1 MQNAKLPLAQKS
13 NHRDVLKMAT
23 DSKRLVFIA
32 LPLAAALMALLI
44 PSVMHLDRGYLL
56 AGSGY
61 TMRTLA
67 EGLLTGRFHR
77 TFETPK
83 PLWDCFWLLSR
94 RPGDLYALL
103 AVLTG
108 VLVLVLLLL
117 SDQVYRSVIPGALSS
132 LLILFALREYLEMFL
147 SGSWILPYLIL
158 ILLALYWY
166 LRNRMTWF
174 WVALLVSGL
183 IRPESW
189 MLAGGFIVLS
199 VIRRRF
205 RFVSLLPLLA
215 PLLWAVYDW
224 RISGN
229 PLYSFQVTQDYSY
242 FTKVVPTSFIGFW
255 PTIDKDL
262 VATAGIP
269 LLIVG
274 VAGLVVRLARKR
286 VENILTD
293 PVLIFIFLP
302 LLLTWLLT
310 LKAHLFVMARFFPA
324 SLVLVVFSAFS
335 LPYARLKK
343 KRRLEFGVLLALP
356 LVLGAFRAPSVVNR
370 LSTSFT
376 SQVRASR
383 TVKQEADYLAQCD
396 LSPYQKLFIPSRRYA
411 EFYQLLGESC
421 YARLVSY
428 RELNRL
434 ATTAQGLAALL
445 PSLAIWVNDDELKYP
460 PIFQQL
466 EGGQSYAIS
475 MKKEKIGFQFEL
487 LHQTAEPGGYIYRAD
502 TLRN

>member
-1 MQNAKLPLAQKS
+1 
-13 NHRDVLKMAT
+13 
-23 DSKRLVFIA
+23 
-32 LPLAAALMALLI
+32 MALLI
-44 PSVMHLDRGYLL
+44 PSVIHLDRNFLL

-67 EGLLTGRFHR
+67 EGLFTGRFHR

-94 RPGDLYALL
+94 RPGDMFALL

-108 VLVLVLLLL
+108 LLVLVLLLL
-117 SDQVYRSVIPGALSS
+117 SNQVYGSAIPGALTSA
-132 LLILFALREYLEMFL
+132 LIFFGLSEYLGMFL
-147 SGSWILPYLIL
+147 SGGWILPFLIL

-174 WVALLVSGL
+174 WIALLVSGL

-189 MLAGGFIVLS
+189 MLAACFIVLS

-205 RFVSLLPLLA
+205 RLVSLLPLLA
-215 PLLWAVYDW
+215 PVLWAAYDW

-229 PLYSFQVTQDYSY
+229 PFYSFQVTQDYSY

-255 PTIDKDL
+255 PAIGKEL
-262 VATAGIP
+262 EATAGIP
-269 LLIVG
+269 LLLLG

-293 PVLIFIFLP
+293 PVLIFILLP

-310 LKAHLFVMARFFPA
+310 LKAHLYVMARFFPA
-324 SLVLVVFSAFS
+324 SLVLVVFGAFA
-335 LPYARLKK
+335 LPYDRLRK

-356 LVLGAFRAPSVVNR
+356 LVLGALRAPSVVTR
-370 LSTSFT
+370 LGTSLT

-383 TVKQEADYLAQCD
+383 IVKQEADYLKQSD
-396 LSPYQKLFIPSRRYA
+396 LRPYQKLFIPSRRYA

-434 ATTAQGLAALL
+434 AATAQGFAALL
-445 PSLAIWVNDDELKYP
+445 PSLAIWVNDDEVKYP
-460 PIFQQL
+460 PIFEDL
-466 EGGQSYAIS
+466 YKGQSCAFS

-502 TLRN
+502 ILPVAP